1 VLPARSLTPQAL
13 VIALSPLLDERGMYA
28 LADLRRRGFDL
39 AVVDLSP
46 VPFVGSSEGGGPD
59 PQALRLWRLWRET
72 LHLRYQELGVA
83 VTEWTGGESLE
94 RVVEEVRAFRRSA
107 R

>member
-46 VPFVGSSEGGGPD
+46 IPFVGSSEGGGPD

-83 VTEWTGGESLE
+83 VTNGQAASLWKGSW
-94 RVVEEVRAFRRSA
+94 RR
-107 R
+107 